1 MVQRILLKD
10 WHLNG
15 KSVMK
20 KAVMVIIMG
29 AALLTLSSCGQA
41 KDSEDAQTN
50 EMSSTAEP
58 GGSTGEVQ
66 KTRDDNIAGSDLEE
80 LENLTGEYEYLSDY
94 GTGKLMIQKS
104 SNGYD
109 ISDYESESSC
119 RFLADLSNIE
129 TIENNRIYIKYPEP
143 VFSADKVIF
152 SYYVLEYNSYDVS
165 KPALEIKKNDNETYQ
180 IQIDFS
186 GSGIFMIVRGKLRK
200 KDWSLQLQVLVE
212 MK

>member
-1 MVQRILLKD
+1 M
-10 WHLNG
+10 
-15 KSVMK
+15 
-20 KAVMVIIMG
+20 
-29 AALLTLSSCGQA
+29 
-41 KDSEDAQTN
+41 
-50 EMSSTAEP
+50 
-58 GGSTGEVQ
+58 
-66 KTRDDNIAGSDLEE
+66 
-80 LENLTGEYEYLSDY
+80 ENPIGEYEYLSDY

-109 ISDYESESSC
+109 ISDS
-119 RFLADLSNIE
+119 DLSNIE

>member
-94 GTGKLMIQKS
+94 GTGKLMIQQW
-104 SNGYD
+104 
-109 ISDYESESSC
+109 I
-119 RFLADLSNIE
+119 
-129 TIENNRIYIKYPEP
+129 
-143 VFSADKVIF
+143 
-152 SYYVLEYNSYDVS
+152 
-165 KPALEIKKNDNETYQ
+165 
-180 IQIDFS
+180 
-186 GSGIFMIVRGKLRK
+186 
-200 KDWSLQLQVLVE
+200 
-212 MK
+212 